1 MVLVAIPDSLVV
13 PVAVITFTSPGAL
26 KFTAAFG
33 TGFPLASV
41 TITCTPLV
49 AVPLA
54 GASLVVT
61 VNAPLAI
68 PAVLLSG
75 IKVISALL
83 FEPHRESWRLN
94 S

>member
-26 KFTAAFG
+26 KLTTAFG

-41 TITCTPLV
+41 TITCTVLV
-49 AVPLA
+49 ADPLA
-54 GASLVVT
+54 TASLLVT

-68 PAVLLSG
+68 SAVLLSG
-75 IKVISALL
+75 IKVISAVLL
-83 FEPHRESWRLN
+83 LPLTNAVTS
-94 S
+94 